1 MVVTMCFA
9 VGCSSSG
16 ENEISPVFSGFKCDF
31 TIENSDLSGEL
42 EVENDGV
49 LTLSFSGDDIING
62 LKMQVK
68 QESLTVDVNG
78 ITETYS
84 REEVPENSPA
94 FCIYDALITSKQI
107 KPKLNDEF
115 FIIDGSSKSG
125 KFSIKLNNSGFISE
139 LILNNSNTVFL
150 FKNQI
155 KH

>member
-1 MVVTMCFA
+1 MCFA
-9 VGCSSSG
+9 VGCSNSKG
-16 ENEISPVFSGFKCDF
+16 DEITPILSGFKCDF
-31 TIENSDLSGEL
+31 TIEGSELSGEV

-49 LTLSFSGDDIING
+49 LTVSFSGDDIING

-68 QESLTVDVNG
+68 QEALTVDVNG

-94 FCIYDALITSKQI
+94 FCIYDALICSKNL
-107 KPKLNDEF
+107 KPKADGDYF
-115 FIIDGSSKSG
+115 TIDGECKSG
-125 KFSIKLNNSGFISE
+125 DFSIKLSSSGFISE
-139 LILNNSNTVFL
+139 LSLNNSDTVFL